1 MTNTTTAPAPPAPS
15 GSALRRAVAS
25 HPVTTQLIAMAVAVF
40 GVLVPV
46 VLAGL
51 PIEPFLLGC
60 VLLLQLLPAVLIS
73 AAVGGRPAVREL
85 FSRVFRW
92 RVQLRWY
99 LLAFLLIPVCCLAVS
114 TVYGP
119 GNWIAL
125 VTDPAVIL
133 AFLNQLTILP
143 LINLW
148 EETAWTGMV
157 QDPLGR
163 RFGPVAAACITG
175 PLFGLSHLPLRIGEP
190 DLVRNMLPFMVLA
203 VGMRLVLGWL
213 YYSSGRSILIAAI
226 VHVTYNATN
235 NGTLLTNAAHNALL
249 DDLSIYFCAVLG
261 LALIVATRGRL
272 GMTARIVTP
281 EPAPAAVLPSRSWNP
296 HRSS

>member
-1 MTNTTTAPAPPAPS
+1 MTNSTAHPAPS
-15 GSALRRAVAS
+15 ASSGGALRRAVAT
-25 HPVTTQLIAMAVAVF
+25 HPVSTQLIAMGVAVF
-40 GVLVPV
+40 GILVPV

-51 PIEPFLLGC
+51 PIEPFLLGS
-60 VLLLQLLPAVLIS
+60 VLLSQLLPAVLIS

-85 FSRVFRW
+85 FSRVFHW

-99 LLAFLLIPVCCLAVS
+99 LLAFLLIPVGCLVVS

-119 GNWIAL
+119 GNWTAL

-133 AFLNQLTILP
+133 AYLNQLTILP

-163 RFGPVAAACITG
+163 RFGPVAAAFITG
-175 PLFGLSHLPLRIGEP
+175 PLFGLAHLPLRIGEP
-190 DLVRNMLPFMVLA
+190 DLVQNLLPFMALA
-203 VGMRLVLGWL
+203 IGMRLVLGWL
-213 YYSSGRSILIAAI
+213 YYCSGRSILIAAI
-226 VHVTYNATN
+226 VHVTFNATN
-235 NGTLLTNAAHNALL
+235 NGSLLTHAGHNALL
-249 DDLSIYFCAVLG
+249 DDLSFYFCAVLG

-272 GMTARIVTP
+272 GMTERTVTP
-281 EPAPAAVLPSRSWNP
+281 EPAPAAVLPTPS
-296 HRSS
+296 